1 MSSNPQG
8 HLKMIESNANY
19 TAYYSDPASKTIHL
33 VPTSPLS
40 IHKNTKDGK
49 LKPDNA
55 GGGEPPMDRTKK
67 YVTKKRLKREVNK
80 IGARLDELDN
90 SIDAKITKAKFDS
103 VLWLIGTTIAGVAA
117 VGWIFSLIINN
128 IK

>member
-1 MSSNPQG
+1 
-8 HLKMIESNANY
+8 MIESNANY